1 MVAAEHGDRAMPL
14 SAPLQIALA
23 DDQALVRHGLR
34 AVLERLGGLEISI
47 DVEDGELL
55 LAALQRTRVDVIV
68 SDVRMPKYS
77 GIDVVRWLRQ
87 HGDHTP
93 AILLTTFDD
102 AALLQSAV
110 VAGAQGFLLK
120 DAEPE
125 ELKLAIERVAAGETM
140 IAPGTMQ
147 RLRQSASSID
157 TTAVRLTE
165 RELDVLRLV
174 AGGYSNKEIG
184 RVLGISDGTVK
195 NHMTEI
201 LQKLGARDRTH
212 AVLKAI
218 ANRFM

>member
-1 MVAAEHGDRAMPL
+1 VVAAEHSDGDMSL
-14 SAPLQIALA
+14 NGTLQIALA

-34 AVLERLGGLEISI
+34 AVLERMGGLEISI

-77 GIDVVRWLRQ
+77 GIEVVRWLRN
-87 HGDHTP
+87 HGDYTP

-102 AALLQSAV
+102 AALLRSAV
-110 VAGAQGFLLK
+110 EAGAQGFLLK

-147 RLRQSASSID
+147 RLRQNVSSVDSA
-157 TTAVRLTE
+157 AARLTE
-165 RELDVLRLV
+165 RELSVLRLV
-174 AGGYSNKEIG
+174 ASGYSNKEIG

-201 LQKLGARDRTH
+201 MQKLGARDRTH